1 MNYANDE
8 VFNIIYDRKERAY
21 KLETK
26 KQNKIVQ
33 AMKQYKF
40 ITLLVITAITFSA
53 INFVLI
59 TSFFK
64 LLRSL

>member
-1 MNYANDE
+1 MDYAKDE
-8 VFNIIYDRKERAY
+8 VFNVIYDRKAKVY

-40 ITLLVITAITFSA
+40 ITLLVVTGITFST
-53 INFVLI
+53 INFILI
-59 TSFFK
+59 TSFFR
-64 LLRSL
+64 LLGRL

>member
-8 VFNIIYDRKERAY
+8 IFNIIYDRKEKSYR
-21 KLETK
+21 LQEK
-26 KQNKIVQ
+26 KHNKIVQ

-40 ITLLVITAITFSA
+40 VTLLVITAISFSI

-59 TSFFK
+59 TSFFRLLGK
-64 LLRSL
+64 L

>member
-1 MNYANDE
+1 MNYTNDE
-8 VFNIIYDRKERAY
+8 VFNVIYDRKENAY
-21 KLETK
+21 RLKTK

-33 AMKQYKF
+33 AIKQYKF
-40 ITLLVITAITFSA
+40 VTLLVFTSIIFCA

-64 LLRSL
+64 ILGKL

>member
-8 VFNIIYDRKERAY
+8 VFNVIYDRKERAY

-26 KQNKIVQ
+26 KQSKIVQ

-40 ITLLVITAITFSA
+40 ITLLVITAITFSI

-64 LLRSL
+64 LLGSL

>member
-8 VFNIIYDRKERAY
+8 LFNVTYDRKESAY
-21 KLETK
+21 RLKTK

-33 AMKQYKF
+33 AIKQYKF
-40 ITLLVITAITFSA
+40 VTLLIFTAITFCA

-64 LLRSL
+64 LLGKL

>member
-1 MNYANDE
+1 MNYANDGI
-8 VFNIIYDRKERAY
+8 FNIIYDRKGKSYR
-21 KLETK
+21 LEEK

-40 ITLLVITAITFSA
+40 VTLLVITAISFSI

-59 TSFFK
+59 TSFFR
-64 LLRSL
+64 LLGRL